1 VGLFRLADRHLA
13 GQVSWLFPLAL
24 IGWMVAAGQSRFQF
38 PLPPNRLSLILW
50 AGWALTY
57 GIVYS
62 YAGGIFHFYYLA
74 ALGPPLA
81 ALAGIGV
88 VRLWKWSRENEWGAI
103 LLPMTLVLTAAWQ
116 AYIQW
121 PFLGWNLEASGHLLT
136 DLGEQSRD
144 WLTGLS
150 LLFLGGTMVSSVG
163 LLIPLLRGPSGSRTP
178 GWTAPLLG
186 LGLLALLVFPMA
198 WALSSVLTREV
209 AMLPS
214 ADLSRLVIGAGQ
226 SDRAA
231 QDREE
236 RKIRFR
242 KLLLFLTSNHQGER
256 FLLATSSSR
265 LAAPIIVRTGQAVM
279 AMGGFMGRDPILT
292 PERLARMVQDKQ
304 VRFIMLGDFS
314 LAGRKMGAEAA
325 EKPIADWVRKNGRP
339 VDPALWRTTS
349 PLDGTSAPA
358 PTSLRPDL
366 QPIRPSANRDSSGRV
381 SLLELYDLRP
391 E

>member
-1 VGLFRLADRHLA
+1 
-13 GQVSWLFPLAL
+13 
-24 IGWMVAAGQSRFQF
+24 
-38 PLPPNRLSLILW
+38 
-50 AGWALTY
+50 
-57 GIVYS
+57 
-62 YAGGIFHFYYLA
+62 
-74 ALGPPLA
+74 
-81 ALAGIGV
+81 
-88 VRLWKWSRENEWGAI
+88 
-103 LLPMTLVLTAAWQ
+103 
-116 AYIQW
+116 
-121 PFLGWNLEASGHLLT
+121 
-136 DLGEQSRD
+136 
-144 WLTGLS
+144 
-150 LLFLGGTMVSSVG
+150 
-163 LLIPLLRGPSGSRTP
+163 
-178 GWTAPLLG
+178 
-186 LGLLALLVFPMA
+186 MA